1 MSKVSELNKKLTEL
15 STLDYER
22 NQLNESKYSLSRKKM
37 CFEKYQE
44 ELGILISFLVENHI
58 FYAQFEMKENMNISV
73 SLNHS
78 SRCFLNICIYKK
90 NKSNANNINITIDC
104 EGHFEGKNYYTCK
117 EFCLTDNTSLFVEE
131 YIEVFKYL
139 MNNLDVFKSNILK
152 YYENEILKM
161 NEDYKLMI
169 QQKEKVLDNLNE
181 LLTLAKKFEGRD

>member
-1 MSKVSELNKKLTEL
+1 
-15 STLDYER
+15 
-22 NQLNESKYSLSRKKM
+22 
-37 CFEKYQE
+37 
-44 ELGILISFLVENHI
+44 
-58 FYAQFEMKENMNISV
+58 MKENMNISV

-78 SRCFLNICIYKK
+78 SRCFLQICIYKK
-90 NKSNANNINITIDC
+90 NKNNANNINITIDC